1 MTNIL
6 LKELGNTG
14 TSEDYKR
21 FTKRLNFLQ
30 FDEKYFH

>member
-6 LKELGNTG
+6 LKELGNKATP
-14 TSEDYKR
+14 EDYIKDLQR
-21 FTKRLNFLQ
+21 GFLH

>member
-14 TSEDYKR
+14 IQKTIKDLQR
-21 FTKRLNFLQ
+21 GFLQ